1 MLKDSNNN
9 IRVEWIYGDK
19 QIKEMLTDQQYNYMV
34 HGTTL
39 CFLLAVTELAVT
51 LRQCSSLIEIN
62 QDAVFIHAVR

>member
-1 MLKDSNNN
+1 
-9 IRVEWIYGDK
+9 
-19 QIKEMLTDQQYNYMV
+19 MLTDQQYNYMV